1 MKPLF
6 VNRSRFTRNRTFELD
21 RFELDHG
28 GAEANAFELDR
39 AGAEAKANRAGAE
52 GAEAN
57 AEAKYL
63 AIVSTTC
70 SFAQPVANLI
80 LEYACFR

>member
-39 AGAEAKANRAGAE
+39 AGAEAK
-52 GAEAN
+52 
-57 AEAKYL
+57 YL